1 MQCVDLGGRRII
13 KKFLSIIPRRFL
25 NDLFALKKCRI
36 LHIDNL
42 ASNKKFGYQAFN
54 EHSADK
60 LVIAYIFQI

>member
-1 MQCVDLGGRRII
+1 M
-13 KKFLSIIPRRFL
+13 PRRFL

-42 ASNKKFGYQAFN
+42 TSNKKKFGYQAFN

-60 LVIAYIFQI
+60 LVIAYIFEI

>member
-1 MQCVDLGGRRII
+1 MR
-13 KKFLSIIPRRFL
+13 RRFL

-42 ASNKKFGYQAFN
+42 ISNKKNFGYQSLN

-60 LVIAYIFQI
+60 LVIAYIF